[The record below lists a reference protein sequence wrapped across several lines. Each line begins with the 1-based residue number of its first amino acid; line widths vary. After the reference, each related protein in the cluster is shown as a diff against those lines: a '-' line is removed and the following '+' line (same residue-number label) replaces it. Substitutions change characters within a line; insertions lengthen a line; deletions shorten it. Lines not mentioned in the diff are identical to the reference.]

1 MDIQILINTMNN
13 EEFSEFGNK
22 NSNTTQCDCI
32 NNDDEKSLTFSE
44 NNKNIENNEI
54 TDINNNN
61 TELATNN
68 QTASNDCIQ
77 DNCSNHD
84 NSSNHGDNT
93 SYYIEEEYCCE
104 CEECICNKINEDN
117 EDNEDTE
124 DDEDDDSG
132 KRTLIYYN
140 ENDDM
145 YNEELNYNYHI
156 RKHFGNW
163 QYAKMIIS
171 HSYNNKQATEFF
183 WDYLVSQFQEN
194 NDNFDNIKKVYYK
207 NDLDIGIIYEF
218 DNEIAKYLVDNIK
231 IQSYKPKGYI
241 FNGAENQNKWEF
253 KIVVI
258 TSNGIY
264 TANRYINENTVGF
277 Y

>member
-1 MDIQILINTMNN
+1 MAK
-13 EEFSEFGNK
+13 NK

-32 NNDDEKSLTFSE
+32 SNDDEKSLTFSE
-44 NNKNIENNEI
+44 YKNNEC
-54 TDINNNN
+54 NNNEVECSKLGCN
-61 TELATNN
+61 KVEGNN
-68 QTASNDCIQ
+68 ES
-77 DNCSNHD
+77 
-84 NSSNHGDNT
+84 
-93 SYYIEEEYCCE
+93 
-104 CEECICNKINEDN
+104 ECIASECISDEIKCCCHSDENIDVDVDVDN
-117 EDNEDTE
+117 EDAIECNCDEEECVCYEYEDE
-124 DDEDDDSG
+124 DEEDDDSG

-140 ENDDM
+140 EDDDM

-171 HSYNNKQATEFF
+171 HSYNDKQATEFF
-183 WDYLVSQFQEN
+183 WDYLNLQFQEN

-218 DNEIAKYLVDNIK
+218 DSEIAKYLVDNIK

-258 TSNGIY
+258 TSKGIY
-264 TANRYINENTVGF
+264 TANRYINENTIGF